1 MTIRRLHRFV
11 GIVMLLPFIGW
22 AITGAIFF
30 VKPGYGGAYE
40 ALAIKTY
47 PIETAVTLP
56 GNPAWLEARYVRTVL
71 GEHLL
76 VRTATGWTHLDP
88 KTLDE
93 RPAPAEPELRELM
106 TDAFT
111 ANPER
116 YGRIVSVDG
125 ATVTTDTGARVTL
138 SWTRL
143 ALSQRG
149 RDTDRIDGL
158 YKIHYLQWTG
168 IAAVD
173 KVLGAVGLVLILVLS
188 ALGVSLLLRAR

>member
-1 MTIRRLHRFV
+1 
-11 GIVMLLPFIGW
+11 MLLPFIGW
-22 AITGAIFF
+22 AVTGAIFF
-30 VKPGYGGAYE
+30 IKPGYGGAYE
-40 ALAIKTY
+40 AIAVKTY
-47 PIETAVTLP
+47 PLDSAVTLP
-56 GNPAWLEARYVRTVL
+56 SHPAWLEVRFLKTVL

-76 VRTATGWTHLDP
+76 VRTAGGWRHLDP
-88 KTLDE
+88 KTLED
-93 RPAPAEPELRELM
+93 RPAPAESELRALM
-106 TDAFT
+106 TDAFS
-111 ANPER
+111 ANAER

-125 ATVTTDTGARVTL
+125 TTVTTETGARVTL

-149 RDTDRIDGL
+149 RDTDRIDGI

-188 ALGVSLLLRAR
+188 ALGVSLLVRAK

>member
-1 MTIRRLHRFV
+1 MLMPFV
-11 GIVMLLPFIGW
+11 AW

-30 VKPGYGGAYE
+30 LKPGYGGAYE
-40 ALAIKTY
+40 TIAIKTY
-47 PIETAVTLP
+47 PLETAVTLP
-56 GNPAWLEARYVRTVL
+56 SSPTWFEARYLRTVL
-71 GEHLL
+71 GEHLV
-76 VRTATGWTHLDP
+76 VRTAGGWKHLDP
-88 KTLDE
+88 KTLED
-93 RPAPAEPELRELM
+93 RPAPAESELRALVG
-106 TDAFT
+106 DAFT

-125 ATVTTDTGARVTL
+125 LSVTTDTGVRVTL
-138 SWTRL
+138 NWTRL

-149 RDTDRIDGL
+149 RDTDRIDGI